1 VAKFVSHAKT
11 DPLPEEVMNRLRD
24 KAHGIALAQATAQGL
39 GTLRLRSTNVSGHVQ
54 RKAPTDMRSPMDIV
68 GLSSHAYAPIVYQV
82 RDPHLPVTPPLFVCA
97 DRRRRRSCRPRSRS
111 RPHSHEP

>member
-11 DPLPEEVMNRLRD
+11 DPLPEEVMKRLRD

-54 RKAPTDMRSPMDIV
+54 RKADMRSPVDMAV
-68 GLSSHAYAPIVYQV
+68 GLSSQAYAPIVYQV
-82 RDPHLPVTPPLFVCA
+82 RDPHLPVTPSPLCL
-97 DRRRRRSCRPRSRS
+97 R
-111 RPHSHEP
+111 